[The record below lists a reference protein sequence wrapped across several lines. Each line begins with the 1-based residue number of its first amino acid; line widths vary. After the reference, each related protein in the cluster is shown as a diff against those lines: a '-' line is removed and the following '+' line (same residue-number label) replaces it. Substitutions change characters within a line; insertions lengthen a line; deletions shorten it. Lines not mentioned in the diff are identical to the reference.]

1 MNKKIEIFTCYHKI
15 YDIAK
20 SDVIVPIHVGKALS
34 CVNLNMQGDDTGDNI
49 SVKNRYFCELTALY
63 WAWKNSNADII
74 GLFHYRRFLNFT
86 TQTTNYDRI
95 DGLCQKF
102 GINSEHIQ
110 KILIKNDCIG

>member
-49 SVKNRYFCELTALY
+49 SVKNHFVIFNNNFTHITCNF
-63 WAWKNSNADII
+63 KSVSS
-74 GLFHYRRFLNFT
+74 RRFA
-86 TQTTNYDRI
+86 
-95 DGLCQKF
+95 G
-102 GINSEHIQ
+102 
-110 KILIKNDCIG
+110 